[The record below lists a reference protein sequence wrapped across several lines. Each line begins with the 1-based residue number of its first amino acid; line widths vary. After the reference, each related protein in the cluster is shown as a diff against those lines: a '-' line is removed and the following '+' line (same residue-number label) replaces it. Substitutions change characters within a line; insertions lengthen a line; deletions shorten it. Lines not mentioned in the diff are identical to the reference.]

1 MRIVFQRY
9 TEKARRTIFFARYEA
24 SQFGSPYIETEHLL
38 LGTLRADATL
48 SRRLLPNLS
57 MQALQNEVQA
67 RTANFQKIPTSV
79 DLPLSNESKR
89 ALAYAA
95 EEAERLRDK
104 HLGSEHLLL
113 GLLRSSG
120 SLAAEL
126 LHAQGVTLASARAE
140 VAKLREK
147 PSDDEAEADLTEIHG
162 EAWHTGSLLAKAREL
177 RRYAWRQRPWKP
189 LDILVEKDTGGIF
202 FDLSWKDDPG
212 FELRPGGWPQTNCEI
227 CGWRLN
233 VAAGPEHATGY
244 TNGRDWVCVECYTK
258 FLSGSGPASSPKAD

>member
-1 MRIVFQRY
+1 MFERY
-9 TEKARRTIFFARYEA
+9 TEKARRVIFFARYEA

-38 LGTLRADATL
+38 LGILRADAAL
-48 SRRLLPNLS
+48 SRRLLPNASFGELHK
-57 MQALQNEVQA
+57 EIEA
-67 RTANFQKIPTSV
+67 RTTSYQKIPTSV
-79 DLPLSNESKR
+79 DMPLSNESKR
-89 ALAYAA
+89 VLAHAA

-104 HLGSEHLLL
+104 HIGSEHLLL
-113 GLLRSSG
+113 GLLREPR
-120 SLAAEL
+120 SLAADL
-126 LHAQGVTLASARAE
+126 LHAQGVTPDSARAE
-140 VAKLREK
+140 LAKLQEI
-147 PSDDEAEADLTEIHG
+147 PQDDEAEMDLTEIHG
-162 EAWHTGSLLAKAREL
+162 EPWHGGSVLAKAREL
-177 RRYAWRQRPWKP
+177 RRYAWRQRTWKP

-202 FDLSWKDDPG
+202 FDLSWKDDPR